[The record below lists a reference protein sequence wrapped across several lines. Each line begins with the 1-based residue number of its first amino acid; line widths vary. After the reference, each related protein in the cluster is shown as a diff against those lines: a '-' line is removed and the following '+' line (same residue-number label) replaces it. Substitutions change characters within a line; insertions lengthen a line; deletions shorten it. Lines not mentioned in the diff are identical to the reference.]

1 MVTILGDFRQISAE
15 KNDFFLESQC
25 YLKNSAIFSPKMA
38 KMKGSGQTYKTNEGG
53 DMLRSICLQ
62 KTV

>member
-1 MVTILGDFRQISAE
+1 
-15 KNDFFLESQC
+15 
-25 YLKNSAIFSPKMA
+25 MA

-62 KTV
+62 KTVWTTIF